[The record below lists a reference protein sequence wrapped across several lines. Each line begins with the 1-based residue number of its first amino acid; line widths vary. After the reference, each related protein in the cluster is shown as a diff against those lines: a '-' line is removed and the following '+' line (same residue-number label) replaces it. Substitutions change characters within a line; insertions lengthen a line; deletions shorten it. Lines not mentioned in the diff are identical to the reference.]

1 MKLHRNLVFA
11 VVDALGF
18 IFNEGE
24 YADKVV
30 QKVLKYDKRWGAR
43 DRGFIAETTYDMVR
57 WKRLYSEI
65 GEIKAPYTRPK
76 LFRMFAVWAVL
87 KGIKLPDWKQIE
99 PTPERRIKG
108 KFDELSKIRKY
119 RESVP
124 DWLDLLGE
132 KALGDALW
140 TKELA
145 ALNEQASVILR
156 TNTLKT
162 TKDKLR
168 DNLTELGIYT
178 DSIKGHPQALKL
190 EQRANVFTTEAFDS
204 GWFEVQD
211 ASSQLVAEAL
221 DVKPGQ
227 RVVDC
232 CAGAGGKTLHLA
244 ALMENKG
251 QLIAMDIYANK
262 LKELQRRAKRAG
274 AFNIEPR
281 HISSTKVIKKLH
293 EKADRVLIDAPCSG
307 LGVLRRNPDAKWK
320 LQESFLE
327 KITQT
332 QRDILQDYSKM
343 VKDGG
348 KMVYATC
355 SILPQENSQQVAH
368 FLKSEAGANFTLTR
382 EQKVY
387 ASKSGFDGFYIAL
400 LEKKVTTTQEN
411 TPKAKAVQLEAK
423 TTETGT
429 EVATVAV
436 KKKTTKP
443 KAAKAEATK
452 ATPEKA
458 ASKTPKAK
466 TAETET
472 EVAAVGVK
480 KTTTNPKAAK
490 AEATKAAPEKAASK
504 TPKAKTTTK
513 AASKTAEDK
522 TPKAKTTTKA
532 ASKTPKAKTTTKA
545 ASKTPKAK
553 TTAKASPKTA
563 VKTTTKAA
571 PKTAAKT
578 TKSKVSEEVVK
589 KPVTKVKKVTKE

>member
-452 ATPEKA
+452 A
-458 ASKTPKAK
+458 
-466 TAETET
+466 
-472 EVAAVGVK
+472 
-480 KTTTNPKAAK
+480 
-490 AEATKAAPEKAASK
+490 APEKAASK

-513 AASKTAEDK
+513 AASKTAED
-522 TPKAKTTTKA
+522 
-532 ASKTPKAKTTTKA
+532 KTPKAKTTTKA

-589 KPVTKVKKVTKE
+589 KPATKVKKVTKE